1 MATLRMGREY
11 LASNA
16 SFIPSKRIAH
26 AREES
31 LVEPTIAITDHQV
44 CTVPRST
51 GHLLRIMPLLWRSLI
66 CGDGEPDLIW
76 ANPGAS
82 IPLRVHSFA
91 TILHLVGA
99 TSLYMSK
106 NGVTQVD
113 GTSKWNVVVLGRVL
127 ALMFDERHL
136 FGDQAVEK
144 FDEKHW
150 LALAERSS
158 GGNSPPLRKS
168 QPKRRG
174 HVRQTYDLANE
185 IGPSRL
191 SSSIVSNFPSTAGD
205 LVTLPKRVQ
214 PEKDEVSGAFEI
226 DISRSDD
233 SDEPPSP
240 KREVKVDSKAD
251 FQSFLRSANAS
262 LDDDIDKPEVGSSG
276 RRSKGAG
283 GSAAANAFAQALG
296 GIAAGS
302 KSRFMTAPST
312 TLSTILEGGDDSSSN
327 FADVSESPIRQK
339 TSVDIVQDSTAD
351 DDVVSTVPNRPTIKF
366 RVPKTKG
373 GSLNLEADKRLKG
386 GVSKTDTAAKT
397 PKVPKSAEEVEKLGD
412 AFLDTIGPSLAL
424 RCVSRRILRSVID
437 IIPSSSLL
445 PFFFYVS
452 SATENTPDRSNGEE
466 KRVGS
471 SHHRRRTRGGHSSI
485 DWSLMPT
492 AEEPASPSPSDLPE
506 DTLSLEGASDENDE
520 HMSTLRSEAS
530 TSVKLP
536 NFVDRLLVIGDS
548 SPINARWFP
557 FAYEVIIMQWAAV
570 LIEQRKVGEKP
581 PTTKPASERP
591 TGQSVRPNASSNEY
605 LSHAALRS
613 IGVAVAGAPMLFE
626 VIKKSLGFRVKSL
639 FNRILSKNDSRIT
652 PPLIALDDTLM
663 MHLVQVVSMVTD
675 ACIDSRNFDS
685 WELRQMSID
694 VNDAI
699 VRFLRDMF
707 SFLAPSCV
715 HRLILAYLSRFVTKE
730 GKHSTDRD
738 SLIGLRCSWEIT
750 KLRLNAITALI
761 RFPDFIKVNGP
772 QMLNWANWWTNSSS
786 RSTGKFFDDALAR
799 YQHFRLPEF
808 VSNEGGIRKD
818 VLVASMRPHWL
829 AEIVVDICLLG
840 TEHAEQYIHH
850 RSASLLH
857 ELFWA
862 CSQESI
868 LYGISAP
875 VGGMFITYLEKLVSH
890 ASYLSNFAP
899 KSQLRK
905 DILSSAVFVLQS
917 TPANLLRAL
926 WRKLC
931 SRLPGKGLDR
941 KYGVVDHFGYD
952 SGDDTGEEISD
963 EGKDEP
969 DILGMFSLL
978 NLALRTIEYEG
989 CDENLDGE
997 SSGDSRNNLELWRK
1011 EFLLSKPPIDGRR
1024 NSYQEAS
1031 MNDEEGTT
1039 STSRKWQA
1047 HDGSMVIVNV
1057 AHQIVRETYT
1067 MLSKSPRGKSLLNP
1081 AVRGNKRADHQ
1092 EVSIPTESNESA
1104 NGLSLSRAD
1113 TVLFIRAVTSLYL
1126 HALSL
1131 RESDIVVAK
1140 TFSFSAEVIK
1150 IFGIKLFLEAVGET
1164 HQHWMRVIS
1173 LHCGARRAQVRIEA
1187 TDLLE
1192 LILRSTWECYG
1203 SFFRIR
1209 LPLLAVQTEVME
1221 RIVATAAA
1229 RYYRDQRRL
1238 GTTNFETFTN
1248 VGAEAS
1254 LVPLWRT
1261 LDRVQKQPAS
1271 QNVAFRGAL
1280 IRIAGK
1286 LKVSC
1291 CLSLGKQE
1299 LESEQSA
1306 YISFPES
1313 MKAYKFFNVLSF
1325 ECSTLF
1331 PEIVSCLRCSESSI
1345 VYQEFPGQSTGRGES
1360 G

>member
-1 MATLRMGREY
+1 VYSSLHAQNSVLNDLLHQESDLPVMSYLPNKVFMATLRMGREY

-16 SFIPSKRIAH
+16 TFNPTKHSGH
-26 AREES
+26 TREAAMI
-31 LVEPTIAITDHQV
+31 EPTIAITDHQV

-51 GHLLRIMPLLWRSLI
+51 DHLLRIMPLLWRSLI
-66 CGDGEPDLIW
+66 CGDGEPNLIW

-82 IPLRVHSFA
+82 TPLRVHSFA

-113 GTSKWNVVVLGRVL
+113 GASKWNVVVLGRVL
-127 ALMFDERHL
+127 ALMFDERQL

-144 FDEKHW
+144 FDTKYW
-150 LALAERSS
+150 LSLAEPKTPAQKKF
-158 GGNSPPLRKS
+158 PPR
-168 QPKRRG
+168 RRG
-174 HVRQTYDLANE
+174 HVRTNYELGNDV
-185 IGPSRL
+185 GPPAQ
-191 SSSIVSNFPSTAGD
+191 SSSIVSNIPSTAGD
-205 LVTLPKRVQ
+205 LVTLPKRVR
-214 PEKDEVSGAFEI
+214 PEKESLSAIFEI
-226 DISRSDD
+226 DIRGSDD
-233 SDEPPSP
+233 SGDAPSP
-240 KREVKVDSKAD
+240 KQNVKVDTKSD
-251 FQSFLRSANAS
+251 FQSFLRAANTS
-262 LDDDIDKPEVGSSG
+262 LDEEDDIVKPEGGSSG
-276 RRSKGAG
+276 KKSKGG
-283 GSAAANAFAQALG
+283 GSAAANAFVQAFG
-296 GIAAGS
+296 GISAS
-302 KSRFMTAPST
+302 SNRRFMTAPAP
-312 TLSTILEGGDDSSSN
+312 TLPSIAEGVDDSSSSN
-327 FADVSESPIRQK
+327 LAYEVPDSPPRQRDAIPIQP
-339 TSVDIVQDSTAD
+339 SVNVLHDSTGD
-351 DDVVSTVPNRPTIKF
+351 GDGDVFNTLTTRPTRKM
-366 RVPKTKG
+366 RVPQLSKG
-373 GSLNLEADKRLKG
+373 GSLNLETEQKLKDREATR
-386 GVSKTDTAAKT
+386 SL
-397 PKVPKSAEEVEKLGD
+397 KVPKSGEEMEKLGD
-412 AFLDTIGPSLAL
+412 AFLDTLGASLGMRYASL
-424 RCVSRRILRSVID
+424 SVILYIMMINYWYHSHSFSLFCSLD
-437 IIPSSSLL
+437 IDAGG
-445 PFFFYVS
+445 Y
-452 SATENTPDRSNGEE
+452 NGEE

-471 SHHRRRTRGGHSSI
+471 SHHRKRTQGRSSI
-485 DWSLMPT
+485 DWTLIPGDERTLPAAATTTTTT
-492 AEEPASPSPSDLPE
+492 AILKEEYV
-506 DTLSLEGASDENDE
+506 SLEGGADENDE
-520 HMSTLRSEAS
+520 HLSTLKSEES
-530 TSVKLP
+530 TFVKLP
-536 NFVDRLLVIGDS
+536 SFVDRLVTIGDT
-548 SPINARWFP
+548 SPNNARWFP
-557 FAYEVIIMQWAAV
+557 YAYEVIILQWAAI
-570 LIEQRKVGEKP
+570 LMEQRKVGEKKS
-581 PTTKPASERP
+581 TTKAANERSAVLGARHN
-591 TGQSVRPNASSNEY
+591 TVVNEN

-626 VIKKSLGFRVKSL
+626 VIKKSLGFRVKTL
-639 FNRILSKNDSRIT
+639 FNAVLSKNSSKMT
-652 PPLIALDDTLM
+652 PPLVSLDDTLM

-699 VRFLRDMF
+699 VRFLRDLF
-707 SFLAPSCV
+707 SFLSPACV
-715 HRLILAYLSRFVTKE
+715 HRLMLAYLSRFVTKE

-750 KLRLNAITALI
+750 KLRLNAVTALI

-772 QMLNWANWWTNSSS
+772 QMLNWSNWWTHSPS
-786 RSTGKFFDDALAR
+786 RSTGKFFDDILER
-799 YQHFRLPEF
+799 YQLFRLPDF

-829 AEIVVDICLLG
+829 AEIAVDICLLG

-850 RSASLLH
+850 RSASLLN
-857 ELFWA
+857 EMFWA

-875 VGGMFITYLEKLVSH
+875 VGGMFITYIEKLVSH

-905 DILSSAVFVLQS
+905 DVLTSGIYVLQS
-917 TPANLLRAL
+917 APTNLLRAL

-941 KYGVVDHFGYD
+941 KYGIVFDRFGYD
-952 SGDDTGEEISD
+952 SGDENGDEAIN

-989 CDENLDGE
+989 SDENLEVE
-997 SSGDSRNNLELWRK
+997 SSGDNRNNLELWRQ
-1011 EFLLSKPPIDGRR
+1011 EFLLSKSPIDGLRR
-1024 NSYQEAS
+1024 NRFHEAPVNEDDGAS
-1031 MNDEEGTT
+1031 

-1047 HDGSMVIVNV
+1047 HDGSMTIVDA
-1057 AHQIVRETYT
+1057 AHQIVREMYT
-1067 MLSKSPRGKSLLNP
+1067 MLSKSPRGKVHLNP
-1081 AVRGNKRADHQ
+1081 AVSRSKVTDH
-1092 EVSIPTESNESA
+1092 EGPDAAESG
-1104 NGLSLSRAD
+1104 NGLALTRAD
-1113 TVLFIRAVTSLYL
+1113 TVLFIRAVASLYL

-1131 RESDIVVAK
+1131 RESDIVVSK
-1140 TFSFSAEVIK
+1140 TFLFSAEVIK

-1173 LHCGARRAQVRIEA
+1173 IHCGARRAAVRIEA

-1192 LILRSTWECYG
+1192 LVLRSTWECYG

-1238 GTTNFETFTN
+1238 GTANFEAFTN

-1261 LDRVQKQPAS
+1261 LDRIQKQPAS

-1286 LKVSC
+1286 LKVS
-1291 CLSLGKQE
+1291 S
-1299 LESEQSA
+1299 
-1306 YISFPES
+1306 
-1313 MKAYKFFNVLSF
+1313 
-1325 ECSTLF
+1325 
-1331 PEIVSCLRCSESSI
+1331 
-1345 VYQEFPGQSTGRGES
+1345 
-1360 G
+1360 